1 MSEDLRQGTETQQN
15 VVKSDVPKSLTLY
28 VVFSISVLIIYTI
41 VEQVLSTVTTY
52 THDTLTTC
60 IFAAFGGEI
69 LSCAL
74 IKIFKLR
81 TGVGSSTETEI
92 NAINSRE
99 G

>member
-1 MSEDLRQGTETQQN
+1 MSKLRQKEVGAMETPTIC
-15 VVKSDVPKSLTLY
+15 KSNTPKSLTLY

-41 VEQVLSTVTTY
+41 VEQILSTMYADQGVIVS
-52 THDTLTTC
+52 HDTLTTC

-81 TGVGSSTETEI
+81 HNDTDGEC
-92 NAINSRE
+92 
-99 G
+99 